1 MNSNEGKRSTFG
13 LKPEVKE
20 HETPLSKINRRQK
33 VVPNLPYKLT
43 VYLLLLELEKHHHK
57 QQKQRETRQL
67 NRISEQIAEQ
77 HAFFG
82 TVLMALIQRESL
94 SAATVKCFAQ
104 HFVTPLAPSVVE
116 HFHDAIKGIE
126 KNSALPLFL
135 FGANRWQPSD
145 EGSANPNFFEPNSI
159 IGEFVGNLQRS
170 FDGLDLSLHK
180 EWIRYLNGRM
190 PDSEQAMMVGWGWNV
205 DKLLIDVQDVEKKYG
220 KPNDKVY

>member
-1 MNSNEGKRSTFG
+1 MISNEGKRSTFG
-13 LKPEVKE
+13 LKPEGEEYQTTLNKM
-20 HETPLSKINRRQK
+20 NRRQK
-33 VVPNLPYKLT
+33 VISNLPYKLT
-43 VYLLLLELEKHHHK
+43 VYLLLLQLEKHHHK

-116 HFHDAIKGIE
+116 LFHDAIKGIE

-159 IGEFVGNLQRS
+159 IGEFVGNVQQS
-170 FDGLDLSLHK
+170 FDGLDLGLHK
-180 EWIRYLNGRM
+180 EWIRYLNGKM
-190 PDSEQAMMVGWGWNV
+190 PDSERAMMDGWGWNV
-205 DKLLIDVQDVEKKYG
+205 DKLLTDAQDIEKKYG
-220 KPNDKVY
+220 KTNERVH